1 MQRVIL
7 LPGMDGTGALFRRF
21 LTASPP
27 QYAPEVV
34 SLPPELRTRAE
45 VAEQIGAGLQLGP
58 DCVMVAESYS
68 GAVAARLAAKYEVA
82 ALILCN
88 SFVAPP
94 RHRALRALALP
105 LLFRLP
111 PSPAIIR
118 YFFVG
123 PTASDD
129 LVEEVRNA
137 IARVPARVLAARLA
151 EVLTED
157 VGDWLARCSARVL
170 YLRGTRDRLVPEAS
184 VQRIAALTSAE
195 VVRIAGPHLLL
206 QTAPAEAWA
215 AISEFT
221 ARCGAAERQDEAD
234 SRPVA

>member
-21 LTASPP
+21 LTAAPA

-34 SLPPELRTRAE
+34 SLPLEIRTRSE
-45 VAEQIGAGLQLGP
+45 VAEQVGAGLQLGP
-58 DCVMVAESYS
+58 DCVVVAESYS
-68 GAVAARLAAKYEVA
+68 GAVAVRLAATHKIA
-82 ALILCN
+82 ALVLCN

-105 LLFRLP
+105 LLFRFP
-111 PSPAIIR
+111 PSPTIIR
-118 YFFVG
+118 YLFAG
-123 PTASDD
+123 PAASDD
-129 LVEEVRNA
+129 LVEEVGSA
-137 IARVPARVLAARLA
+137 IARVPPRVLAARLA

-157 VGDWLARCSARVL
+157 VGEWLARCSARVL

-184 VQRIAALTSAE
+184 VQRVAALTSAE

-221 ARCGAAERQDEAD
+221 ARCAAAD
-234 SRPVA
+234 QREVGPLTR